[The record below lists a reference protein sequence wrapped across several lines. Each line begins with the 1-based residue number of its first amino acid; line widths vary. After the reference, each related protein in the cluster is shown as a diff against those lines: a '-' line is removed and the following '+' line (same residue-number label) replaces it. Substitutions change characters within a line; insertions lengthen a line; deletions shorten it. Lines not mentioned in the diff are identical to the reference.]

1 MFDKIQ
7 HIGYLVGDLDAAV
20 AWFDKGFGGK
30 KAAGAPLSGG
40 TNIVPSGGRN
50 AFVHFG
56 QLEVELIEPGDRGGI
71 PSDTL
76 VMHHV
81 GYVVPD
87 IGEARSRLETKGF
100 KFASESP
107 FTNIMEQQVLYFD
120 SATTNGLLLHLTQLP
135 ERPND
140 IGVGEGVP
148 IERIVHAGY
157 LLADLEGAIA
167 WYVDNFDGL
176 HVGGR
181 TSPMGGRNAFVNFG
195 KVQVE
200 LIETEDKSRLS
211 PEGYAMDHVG
221 YVVSDIAASITECRS
236 RGLTFV
242 ADAPRTNPIGQTLLY
257 FDTATTMGARMHL
270 TQLPD

>member
-7 HIGYLVGDLDAAV
+7 HIGYLVGDLDAAL

-30 KAAGAPLSGG
+30 QAAGGPIGS
-40 TNIVPSGGRN
+40 TSIVPSGGRN

-56 QLEVELIEPGDRGGI
+56 QVEVEIIEPQDRGGI
-71 PSDTL
+71 PSGTL

-87 IGEARSRLETKGF
+87 IGESRSRLATRGF

-221 YVVSDIAASITECRS
+221 YVVADIAASITECRS
-236 RGLTFV
+236 RGLKFV

>member
-7 HIGYLVGDLDAAV
+7 HIGYLASDLDAAI
-20 AWFDKGFGGK
+20 AWFEKGFGGK
-30 KAAGAPLSGG
+30 KAAGGPVGD
-40 TNIVPSGGRN
+40 TCIVPGGGRN

-56 QLEVELIEPGDRGGI
+56 QVEVEIIEPLNRGGI

-87 IGEARSRLETKGF
+87 IGEASSRLAAKGF

-107 FTNIMEQQVLYFD
+107 ITNVLGQQLLYFD
-120 SATTNGLLLHLTQLP
+120 AATTNGFLLHLTQLP
-135 ERPND
+135 ERPNN

-148 IERIVHAGY
+148 IDRIVHAGY

-167 WYVDNFDGL
+167 WYVDNFDGV
-176 HVGGR
+176 HAGGR
-181 TSPMGGRNAFVNFG
+181 TSPIGGRNAFVNFG
-195 KVQVE
+195 QVQVE
-200 LIETEDKSRLS
+200 LIETEDKSLLS

-221 YVVSDIAASITECRS
+221 YVVSDIAAGIAECRT
-236 RGLTFV
+236 RGLKFV
-242 ADAPRTNPIGQTLLY
+242 ADSPRTNSIGQTLLY

>member
-7 HIGYLVGDLDAAV
+7 HIGYLVGDLDAAL
-20 AWFDKGFGGK
+20 AWFEKGFGGK
-30 KAAGAPLSGG
+30 KAAAGPLAGSG
-40 TNIVPSGGRN
+40 IIPSGGRN

-56 QLEVELIEPGDRGGI
+56 QVEVEIIEPQDRAGI
-71 PSDTL
+71 PSGTL

-87 IGEARSRLETKGF
+87 IGEARSRLASRGF

-107 FTNIMEQQVLYFD
+107 FTNIMKQQVLYFD
-120 SATTNGLLLHLTQLP
+120 AATTNGLMLHLTQLP
-135 ERPND
+135 EQPND

-148 IERIVHAGY
+148 IEKIVHAGY
-157 LLADLEGAIA
+157 LLADLESAIA
-167 WYVDNFDGL
+167 WYVDKFDGV
-176 HVGGR
+176 HIGGR

-195 KVQVE
+195 QVQVE
-200 LIETEDKSRLS
+200 LMETEDTSCLS

-221 YVVSDIAASITECRS
+221 YVVSDIAAGIAECRT
-236 RGLTFV
+236 RGLKFV
-242 ADAPRTNPIGQTLLY
+242 ADSPRTNSIGQTLLY